1 MAIVTISAGAA
12 LTRASKPADFRI
24 LIQQADRALYASK
37 FAGRATFTIYDPNT
51 AAFNRSAEN
60 ISDLLKV
67 AVARQLVS
75 VVYQPI
81 YGVESDNLVGYEAL
95 MRLRDFD
102 GRTIS
107 PDVFIPVAEQ
117 TGSIVDLGRWVID
130 RACHDMIEQG
140 LGSVVSVNVSTV
152 QLKAP
157 DFALRVAETLGAHG
171 MQPGKLALEITESVD
186 LVPEAQAVRNI
197 EEVRK
202 LGVKVWLAGFGT
214 G

>member
-1 MAIVTISAGAA
+1 
-12 LTRASKPADFRI
+12 
-24 LIQQADRALYASK
+24 
-37 FAGRATFTIYDPNT
+37 
-51 AAFNRSAEN
+51 
-60 ISDLLKV
+60 
-67 AVARQLVS
+67 
-75 VVYQPI
+75 
-81 YGVESDNLVGYEAL
+81 
-95 MRLRDFD
+95 
-102 GRTIS
+102 S

-202 LGVKVWLAGFGT
+202 LGVKVWLDDFGT